1 MMMARIRGHLLP
13 CPHVAVP
20 VAAEEQDG
28 IVALGNHIRTVAPEE
43 ITEDLMPT
51 LQSLGLVRNCR
62 EIAATGWTIVH
73 DVASPEFIARLRETT
88 LRLVERHG
96 YGTGAFFSALNKDD
110 IFAEA
115 ALNPKIAAMAEF
127 SVGRGNLLSSL
138 ICR

>member
-1 MMMARIRGHLLP
+1 MRLARIRGHLLP

-28 IVALGNHIRTVAPEE
+28 IVALNHITTVAPEE